1 MSENEPATQQAREL
15 VSSGSADATFVIG
28 YVVVVGA
35 LLYFAGIGGVL
46 RTILGLPVLLVLP
59 GYALVSLA
67 FPGRADETRAPP
79 GEQES
84 SIGLLATGVPGWYE
98 RLALSVGMSVA
109 LLPLFGLVL
118 ATTPWGFSPGS
129 VLVSLA
135 VFIIVVMIGAV
146 VRRVQLPDD
155 ERFAYPGA
163 STDTRLFP
171 EGSPVDGVLNVVLL
185 ASVVLAMG
193 AVAYGLAA
201 PQPEAGSTEVQ
212 LLTET
217 DDGELVAGEYPD
229 AIPPGDSAEMIVGV
243 TSDGTESSTYTVV
256 IEAQHVEEDGDELT
270 VLEEAELGRLQLAP
284 EPGERATQA
293 TTISPPMAGENI
305 RINYYLYDGDA
316 PDDADSETADD
327 HLWITVD
334 GV

>member
-1 MSENEPATQQAREL
+1 MSGDKSTTERAREL
-15 VSSGSADATFVIG
+15 VTSGSADATFVIG
-28 YVVVVGA
+28 YVGVVGT
-35 LLYFAGIGGVL
+35 LLYVADIGGVV
-46 RTILGLPVLLVLP
+46 RTILGLPILLVLP

-67 FPGRADETRAPP
+67 FPGGTDETRPPP
-79 GEQES
+79 GSEES
-84 SIGLLATGVPGWYE
+84 SVGLLATGVPGWYE

-118 ATTPWGFSPGS
+118 ATTPWGFSAGP

-135 VFIIVVMIGAV
+135 VFIVVVMLGGVA
-146 VRRVQLPDD
+146 RRVQLPEE
-155 ERFAYPGA
+155 ERFQYPGA
-163 STDTRLFP
+163 ASDTSLFP
-171 EGSPVDGVLNVVLL
+171 EGSPVDGVLNAVLL
-185 ASVVLAMG
+185 ASVILAMG

-201 PQPEAGSTEVQ
+201 PQLEAGSTEVQ

-217 DDGELVAGEYPD
+217 DDGELVAGEYPE
-229 AIPPGDSAEMIVGV
+229 AIPPGESAEMIIGV

-256 IEAQHVEEDGDELT
+256 IEAQHVEEDGDELA
-270 VLEEAELGRLQLAP
+270 VLEEAELGRLQLTP
-284 EPGERATQA
+284 EPGERATQE

-305 RINYYLYDGDA
+305 RLNYYLYEGDA
-316 PDDADSETADD
+316 PEDADSETADD